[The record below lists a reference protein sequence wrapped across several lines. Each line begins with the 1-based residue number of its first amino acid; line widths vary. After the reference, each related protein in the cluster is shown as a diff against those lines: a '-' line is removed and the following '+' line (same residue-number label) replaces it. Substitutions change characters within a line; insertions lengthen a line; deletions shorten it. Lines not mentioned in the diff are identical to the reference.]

1 MAYETISFSTRDGIA
16 TLMLNRPQ
24 VMNALNTRMRAEIT
38 EALNSIGEDVRCVVM
53 TGAGAAFCSGQDLSD
68 AAAAADIEGTLR
80 REYEPMLQAVINCRA
95 PVICAVNGAAAGAG
109 ANLALAADVVIAI
122 ESAYF
127 SQAFTRIGLIPDA
140 GGTWI
145 LPRLVG
151 NARAMG
157 MMLFAEKIPAAQA
170 AEWGM
175 IWQSVPEADFV
186 DVVGA
191 RARQLATGTTGA
203 YLKVRRAV
211 RASGANDFATQ
222 LELEA
227 QLQGEAGRSANFRE
241 GVAAFLQKRAPNFT
255 GR

>member
-24 VMNALNTRMRAEIT
+24 VMNALNTKMRAEIT
-38 EALNSIGEDVRCVVM
+38 EALNSIGDDVRCVVM
-53 TGAGAAFCSGQDLSD
+53 TGAGPAFCSGQDLSD
-68 AAAAADIEGTLR
+68 AAAGADIEGTLR
-80 REYEPMLQAVINCRA
+80 REYEPMLQAVIDCRA

-127 SQAFTRIGLIPDA
+127 SQAFTKIGLIPDA

-151 NARAMG
+151 NARALG
-157 MMLFAEKIPAAQA
+157 MMLFAEKVTAAQA
-170 AEWGM
+170 VEWGM
-175 IWQSVPEADFV
+175 IWQAVPAAEFV
-186 DVVGA
+186 ETIGA
-191 RARQLATGTTGA
+191 RARQLASGPTGA
-203 YLKVRRAV
+203 YLSVREAV
-211 RASGANDFATQ
+211 RASGANNFAAQ

-227 QLQGEAGRSANFRE
+227 KLQGKAGRSADFRE
-241 GVAAFLQKRAPNFT
+241 GVQAFMEKRAPRFI
-255 GR
+255 GK